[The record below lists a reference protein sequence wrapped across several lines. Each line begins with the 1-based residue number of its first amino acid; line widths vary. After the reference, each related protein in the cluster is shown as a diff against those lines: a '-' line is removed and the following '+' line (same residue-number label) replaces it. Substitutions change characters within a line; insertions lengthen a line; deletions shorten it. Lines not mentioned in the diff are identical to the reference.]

1 MAFCCSSLSTCFTD
15 VHFLRSRFLRLNSH
29 IFPFHLS
36 FTPLVKSGLK
46 LNKWPFIPQQPGG
59 DDRMLPPTEIDPDDE
74 LLANTEKSFPNE
86 IIYIYLFVIYFFAE
100 YIWKVKDILEIA
112 KNNFSATDLVL

>member
-1 MAFCCSSLSTCFTD
+1 
-15 VHFLRSRFLRLNSH
+15 
-29 IFPFHLS
+29 
-36 FTPLVKSGLK
+36 
-46 LNKWPFIPQQPGG
+46 
-59 DDRMLPPTEIDPDDE
+59 MLPPTEIDPDDE